1 MISVILSTNNEIQH
15 NYLERIFISLT
26 HQDQPYEI
34 VVVDNNSEDATREIC
49 AKYTDKIFI
58 LKNSNRAERFNYG
71 LKKVRGEIVVF
82 HHAATL
88 IPHNT
93 FWDIVEVMA
102 QRKSWWCYSHSFDS
116 RHPLLTFTSWYSNE
130 VRVKHKGIVYAD
142 HIIFGRRRVFQALWW
157 FPPLDIFEETPFSI
171 LMNRRCGKPVLLN
184 HRVVTSARRFK
195 KRGVIR
201 HALLNQYLKILYH
214 MDMSDNCI
222 NSRYEANQNY
232 NVVYTKEDEYFEE
245 YYKKKYYR

>member
-1 MISVILSTNNEIQH
+1 
-15 NYLERIFISLT
+15 
-26 HQDQPYEI
+26 
-34 VVVDNNSEDATREIC
+34 
-49 AKYTDKIFI
+49 
-58 LKNSNRAERFNYG
+58 
-71 LKKVRGEIVVF
+71 
-82 HHAATL
+82 
-88 IPHNT
+88 
-93 FWDIVEVMA
+93 
-102 QRKSWWCYSHSFDS
+102 
-116 RHPLLTFTSWYSNE
+116 
-130 VRVKHKGIVYAD
+130 
-142 HIIFGRRRVFQALWW
+142 
-157 FPPLDIFEETPFSI
+157 
-171 LMNRRCGKPVLLN
+171 MNRRCGKPVLLN